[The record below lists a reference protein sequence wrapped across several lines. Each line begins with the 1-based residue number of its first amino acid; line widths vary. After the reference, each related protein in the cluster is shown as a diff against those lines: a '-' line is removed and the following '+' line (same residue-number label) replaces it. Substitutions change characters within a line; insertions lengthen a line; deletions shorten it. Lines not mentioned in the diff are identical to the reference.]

1 MRTIIAGSR
10 EGVTYEDVIQA
21 VELCGWLPS
30 TVICGG
36 ARGADALGE
45 AWAESKNVP
54 IEYFPADWNRYGRS
68 AGPIRNSLMAQQ
80 SEALIA
86 VWDGFSRGTKNM
98 IELAA
103 KHNLR
108 IYIHRIKTRA

>member
-21 VELCGWLPS
+21 VKLCGWLPT

-36 ARGADALGE
+36 ARGADTLGKK
-45 AWAESKNVP
+45 WAESMNVP
-54 IEYFPADWNRYGRS
+54 IEYFPADWNKFGRS
-68 AGPIRNSLMAQQ
+68 AGPIRNSLMAQN

-86 VWDGFSRGTKNM
+86 LWDGFSRGTKNM

-103 KHNLR
+103 KNGLR
-108 IYIHRIKTRA
+108 IYIHRIHNQS